1 MDYSVTRAE
10 TQPRLAAGQEHT
22 HAKER
27 TGTRSSLPVG
37 AFIAMQSV
45 LWLAH
50 LLIYATWTTL
60 EPMSAEASRV
70 LAVVL
75 FLLSISFTISTGLAF
90 RFTNGLVGLLYKIS
104 AIWIGVLNFVTW
116 AALLAW
122 PVLGLMHVAGV
133 DSPLARQVLGIS
145 IFGLA
150 MAVSAWGFVNAR
162 LIRERRVTV
171 ELENLPEAW
180 RGRTALLVSDVHLGN
195 VNGPGFA
202 RRVAKIARRLDP
214 SVVFLAGDVYDGSPV
229 DPEWLAHPLEAIQPP
244 LGVYF
249 CGGNHEDYGMP
260 MAYEA
265 ALRGAGVEVLH
276 DARVDLEGLQIVG
289 ASYATASHP
298 LRFRAFLE
306 RLQLQAGGPSVLLNH
321 VPHGLTIA
329 EQNGV
334 GLQLSGHTH
343 GGQVFPFTWVTRR
356 IFKQFTHGLNR
367 LGRLQ
372 VLTSSGIGTWGPPMR
387 VGTAPEVVLITFA

>member
-10 TQPRLAAGQEHT
+10 TQPRLTTGQEHA

-27 TGTRSSLPVG
+27 TGTRNSWPIG
-37 AFIAMQSV
+37 AVIAIQAVMWV
-45 LWLAH
+45 AH

-60 EPMSAEASRV
+60 EPMSAPAERV

-75 FLLSISFTISTGLAF
+75 FLLSVSFTISTGLAF
-90 RFTNGLVGLLYKIS
+90 RFPNRLVGFLYKIS
-104 AIWIGVLNFVTW
+104 ASWLGVLNFVTW
-116 AALLAW
+116 AACLAW

-133 DSPLARQVLGIS
+133 DSPMARQVLGIS
-145 IFGLA
+145 IFGAALGIS
-150 MAVSAWGFVNAR
+150 VWGFVNAR

-171 ELENLPEAW
+171 NLDNLPEAW

-202 RRVAKIARRLDP
+202 RRLAKIARRLNP
-214 SVVFLAGDVYDGSPV
+214 AVVFLAGDVYDGSPV
-229 DPEWLAHPLEAIQPP
+229 NPEWLAHPLEAIQPP

-249 CGGNHEDYGMP
+249 CGGNHEEYGDP

-276 DARVDLEGLQIVG
+276 DARVDLDGLQVVG
-289 ASYATASHP
+289 AAYATASHP

-306 RLQLQAGGPSVLLNH
+306 RLQLKEGGASVLLNH
-321 VPHGLTIA
+321 VPHGLPIA
-329 EQNGV
+329 EQCGV
-334 GLQLSGHTH
+334 GLQVSGHTH
-343 GGQVFPFTWVTRR
+343 GGQVFPFTWLTRR
-356 IFKQFTHGLNR
+356 IFKQFTHGLHR
-367 LGRLQ
+367 VGRLQ